1 MGQYHHFVFFL
12 EFCLTV
18 GQEKFS
24 LAVVANDPR
33 SFRQIQI
40 LDRFFILFFHFE
52 AEEPCFAF
60 DNRGDEQDDDEDAL
74 QKWMKGP
81 NPPRKVGVC
90 LTPPFLCRLRY
101 IIASLGVALRKARL

>member
-1 MGQYHHFVFFL
+1 MGQDHDFVFFL

-24 LAVVANDPR
+24 LSVVAYDPR

-60 DNRGDEQDDDEDAL
+60 DHR
-74 QKWMKGP
+74 
-81 NPPRKVGVC
+81 
-90 LTPPFLCRLRY
+90 
-101 IIASLGVALRKARL
+101 